1 MVSMCWRLAGLF
13 LVANW
18 AGNAVDAGLSPLSP
32 NIFDEWRTGYRARD
46 ILREEPLEDQIAR
59 YTREGRFPKGGRSL
73 QEKIDEVNEFLDR
86 ELAIESQRG
95 VGVSGAIVYQ
105 DKVLLSKGYGL
116 SKSDDP
122 SSKVTSTTLF
132 QIGSVSKTF
141 ISFGIAI
148 LVEEGKLLWDDPV
161 KKHFPSFRLYDKYA
175 EEYAT
180 IGDLCAMNSGLDDLS
195 SMGRFFGLYPTD
207 EASCFHRASTYASW
221 WP

>member
-105 DKVLLSKGYGL
+105 DKVLLSKGYGPEQGTRIA
-116 SKSDDP
+116 SDDP

-148 LVEEGKLLWDDPV
+148 L
-161 KKHFPSFRLYDKYA
+161 
-175 EEYAT
+175 
-180 IGDLCAMNSGLDDLS
+180 
-195 SMGRFFGLYPTD
+195 
-207 EASCFHRASTYASW
+207 
-221 WP
+221 

>member
-18 AGNAVDAGLSPLSP
+18 AGNAVDAGLSP
-32 NIFDEWRTGYRARD
+32 YRQTSSTSGVQATVRGTSFE
-46 ILREEPLEDQIAR
+46 RSHWK
-59 YTREGRFPKGGRSL
+59 TRSL
-73 QEKIDEVNEFLDR
+73 AIHEKVGFPRVDARCRRKLTRVNEFLDR

-148 LVEEGKLLWDDPV
+148 LVEEGKV
-161 KKHFPSFRLYDKYA
+161 VV
-175 EEYAT
+175 
-180 IGDLCAMNSGLDDLS
+180 G
-195 SMGRFFGLYPTD
+195 
-207 EASCFHRASTYASW
+207 
-221 WP
+221 